1 MYIWIDIPTLKV
13 LSKGGGSL
21 ERRCVLSS
29 VIRREERRSCL
40 QKEGNIIYDQS
51 ILQRCI
57 LLVWRWRFS
66 ILMDGVLNGSIWQR
80 IFVFSSLLITL
91 YVKIKKIF
99 HFSSVD
105 SMFNI
110 FEIKFILMHY
120 LLTNEDDEQILSEIK
135 NNPLTCFVV
144 FFNPKT

>member
-120 LLTNEDDEQILSEIK
+120 LLTNEDDEHILSEIK
-135 NNPLTCFVV
+135 NNPLTCFLV